1 MTVWWPGKT
10 RLHSLLLL
18 LLDTLPAASS
28 ATGIMFQ
35 AQPVLGCPTPDKDAE
50 GLSSGIGRKW
60 LRARTMKSEC
70 LDSDP
75 YPQSLAVWS

>member
-1 MTVWWPGKT
+1 MVAWENQTPFTSALAAGYTV
-10 RLHSLLLL
+10 
-18 LLDTLPAASS
+18 PAASS

-35 AQPVLGCPTPDKDAE
+35 AQPVLGSPTPDKDAE
-50 GLSSGIGRKW
+50 GLSSGIGRRW

-70 LDSDP
+70 LASDP